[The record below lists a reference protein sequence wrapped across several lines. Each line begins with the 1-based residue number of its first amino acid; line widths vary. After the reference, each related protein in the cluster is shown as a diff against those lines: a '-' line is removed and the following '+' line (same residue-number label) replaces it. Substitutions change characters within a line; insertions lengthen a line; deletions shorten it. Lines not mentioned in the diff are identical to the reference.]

1 MFHAFR
7 HYRYLIELTFVNLLL
22 KVFVKIHR
30 DYQLEEYLIKFNA
43 EVKFNFL
50 HRESGYNDYLTLD
63 FLNEGLLIKKS
74 FLIYKINLN
83 YFQIICLVK
92 N

>member
-30 DYQLEEYLIKFNA
+30 DIQLEEYFIKFNA
-43 EVKFNFL
+43 EAKFNLL
-50 HRESGYNDYLTLD
+50 HGKSGHNFYITLE
-63 FLNEGLLIKKS
+63 FSKKGLIISL
-74 FLIYKINLN
+74 FLIYKLN
-83 YFQIICLVK
+83 F
-92 N
+92 